1 MTLFRVAYVYIMN
14 ILNERS
20 TMTKSECLILS
31 LVMIIGLGFI
41 DILWMFGVENSKE
54 YTWWYVLHMLG
65 GLQ

>member
-1 MTLFRVAYVYIMN
+1 MYSHIMN

-20 TMTKSECLILS
+20 TMTKSEYLVLS
-31 LVMIIGLGFI
+31 LMMIIGLGFI
-41 DILWMFGVENSKE
+41 DILWLFGVENSKE

>member
-1 MTLFRVAYVYIMN
+1 MYVYIMN
-14 ILNERS
+14 IMNERS
-20 TMTKSECLILS
+20 IMTKSEYLVLS
-31 LVMIIGLGFI
+31 LMMIIGLGFI

>member
-1 MTLFRVAYVYIMN
+1 MTRSEYLVLSFMMIM
-14 ILNERS
+14 
-20 TMTKSECLILS
+20 
-31 LVMIIGLGFI
+31 GLGFI

>member
-1 MTLFRVAYVYIMN
+1 MYSHIMN

-20 TMTKSECLILS
+20 IMTKSEYLVLS
-31 LVMIIGLGFI
+31 LMMIIGLGFI

>member
-1 MTLFRVAYVYIMN
+1 MYSHIMN

-20 TMTKSECLILS
+20 TMTKSEYLVLS
-31 LVMIIGLGFI
+31 LMMIIGLGFI
-41 DILWMFGVENSKE
+41 DILWIFGVENSKE

>member
-1 MTLFRVAYVYIMN
+1 MYSHIMN

-20 TMTKSECLILS
+20 TMTKSEYLVLS
-31 LVMIIGLGFI
+31 LMMIIGLGFI

>member
-1 MTLFRVAYVYIMN
+1 MYSHIMN

-20 TMTKSECLILS
+20 TMTKSEYLVLS
-31 LVMIIGLGFI
+31 FMMIIGLGFI
-41 DILWMFGVENSKE
+41 DILWIFGVENSKE

>member
-1 MTLFRVAYVYIMN
+1 MYSHIMN

-20 TMTKSECLILS
+20 TMTKSEYLVLS
-31 LVMIIGLGFI
+31 FMMIIGLGFI

>member
-1 MTLFRVAYVYIMN
+1 MYNHIMN
-14 ILNERS
+14 ILSERS
-20 TMTKSECLILS
+20 TMTKSELLALS
-31 LVMIIGLGFI
+31 FITLLGLGFI

>member
-1 MTLFRVAYVYIMN
+1 MYSHIMN

-20 TMTKSECLILS
+20 IMTKLEYLVLS
-31 LVMIIGLGFI
+31 LMMIIGLGFI

>member
-1 MTLFRVAYVYIMN
+1 MYSHIMN

-20 TMTKSECLILS
+20 IMTKSECLTLS

>member
-1 MTLFRVAYVYIMN
+1 MYVYIMN

-20 TMTKSECLILS
+20 TMTKSEYLVLS
-31 LVMIIGLGFI
+31 FMMIIGLGFI